1 MSICKFARSHCRR
14 RRRICVKHI
23 RALNSII
30 SECKEFEI

>member
-1 MSICKFARSHCRR
+1 MSICKFARSHRR